1 MYFIWNINREFVLPL
16 TCNTIFSF
24 EDLGLTLSD
33 FKTFL
38 RPCEPPA
45 SSALM
50 MYHTNYGRS
59 MTRCALKMLESRHC
73 NLFFTATSWRLS
85 KRKSCYSILILMKRP
100 QILIVICW
108 QVLLKYFGVVWVKPK
123 NCTID
128 WAFIVRDDW
137 CIISELNLVRFG
149 LLISVSPFGF

>member
-1 MYFIWNINREFVLPL
+1 MYFIWHINSEFVFPL
-16 TCNTIFSF
+16 TWICNTVFSF

-33 FKTFL
+33 FKSFL

-59 MTRCALKMLESRHC
+59 MTRCALKMLESRHR
-73 NLFFTATSWRLS
+73 NFFFTTSSRLS
-85 KRKSCYSILILMKRP
+85 KRKRRYSILILKKRP

-108 QVLLKYFGVVWVKPK
+108 QILLKHFGVVWVKPK

-128 WAFIVRDDW
+128 WALIVRDDW

-149 LLISVSPFGF
+149 